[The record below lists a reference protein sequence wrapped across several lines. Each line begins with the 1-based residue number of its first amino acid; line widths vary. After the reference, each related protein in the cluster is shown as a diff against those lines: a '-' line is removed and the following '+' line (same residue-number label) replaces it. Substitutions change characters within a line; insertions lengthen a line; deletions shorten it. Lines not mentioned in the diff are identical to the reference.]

1 MAVSHTPKYATDGI
15 ASISVAPVGILSGS
29 TAWSEEFYTLKDS
42 ISFAMPEATR
52 NSIMVDQL
60 DVPVYTTF
68 DSDTLTVSGNIP
80 DISKD
85 VLEYLYET
93 TAADPYAP
101 GDVEGTPSATHTATG
116 VKLSINTI
124 AGMWKITFTSGVSV
138 IITNGTFIG
147 NWQGDSLSTNA
158 LGHNFSITAKAGLGG
173 VAGES
178 ADFVM
183 WTPNA

>member
-1 MAVSHTPKYATDGI
+1 MAVAHTPKYATDGI
-15 ASISVAPVGILSGS
+15 ASITVAPIGILSGS

-42 ISFAMPEATR
+42 ISFAMPEAAR

-68 DSDTLTVSGNIP
+68 DNETLTVSGTIP
-80 DISKD
+80 DVSKD
-85 VLEYLYET
+85 LLEYIYET
-93 TAADPYAP
+93 TTADPYAP

-124 AGMWKITFTSGVSV
+124 NAMFKITFVSGVSV
-138 IITNGTFIG
+138 IITNGTFIA
-147 NWQGDSLSTNA
+147 NWTGDSLSTNA
-158 LGHNFSITAKAGLGG
+158 LGHNFSTTAKAGLGG

-178 ADFVM
+178 ADIVM
-183 WTPNA
+183 WTPN